1 MSELINN
8 RQKKIETL
16 KSVITGLHQG
26 DDPEVVKARLK
37 DVVREVSGDEIVAME
52 QQLMDEGMEVSEVK
66 AMCDLHSQVLR
77 ELIAEPGPTQRP
89 AGHPV
94 EVFLAEN
101 RALAERVAALRDS
114 VTAVLTPA
122 LATLPVEV
130 LEAWRA
136 QVEELLELEKH
147 YARKENLL
155 FPRLEA
161 RGVTGPSQV
170 MWAKDDDVREALK
183 ALREALAEDQAAIE
197 EWRVVAEQVA
207 VPLADQ
213 IEEMFTKE
221 ERFLLPMAEQ
231 KLTEAEWRE
240 IASEG
245 ERFGYC
251 LIDPP
256 PPFSDEERADSDQ
269 VDGAQVTGQV
279 TFSAGALS
287 PAQLRGIMGALPLD
301 ITFVDADDRVAFFSE
316 GDRIFPRPKAVI
328 GRKVQFCHPPKS
340 VDVVERILA
349 DFKAGRQDSA
359 AFWIQLHGRFV
370 HIRYFA
376 VREAGGDYLGTV
388 EMSQDLTPLRALEGD
403 RRLLEYDDEK
413 EVSA

>member
-1 MSELINN
+1 
-8 RQKKIETL
+8 
-16 KSVITGLHQG
+16 
-26 DDPEVVKARLK
+26 
-37 DVVREVSGDEIVAME
+37 
-52 QQLMDEGMEVSEVK
+52 MDEGMEVSEVK